1 MIMLRLMFFKETLE
15 NRALSNYV
23 FQLMLLSRQTNDV
36 WVKYNDLQLSEGR
49 RRFGKH
55 VFKIV
60 LLSRVIGSV
69 SSGNVSFYFL

>member
-1 MIMLRLMFFKETLE
+1 MIMLRLMFFKETLK

-23 FQLMLLSRQTNDV
+23 FQLMLLSWETNDV
-36 WVKYNDLQLSEGR
+36 WVKYNDLKLSEAR

-60 LLSRVIGSV
+60 LSRIIGSV
-69 SSGNVSFYFL
+69 SSGNVSFYLL

>member
-1 MIMLRLMFFKETLE
+1 MIMLRLMFFKETLK
-15 NRALSNYV
+15 NKALSNYV
-23 FQLMLLSRQTNDV
+23 FQLMLLSWETNDV
-36 WVKYNDLQLSEGR
+36 WVKYNDLQLGEAR

>member
-23 FQLMLLSRQTNDV
+23 FQLMLLSRQKNDV
-36 WVKYNDLQLSEGR
+36 WVKYNDLQLSEAR

-69 SSGNVSFYFL
+69 SSGNVSFYLL